1 MLSAEGL
8 EPDPPARSR
17 SNMRQSSRLRAA
29 FKSRIKR
36 GVAST
41 FRKATRLNRIAQK
54 METITNRAPDNN
66 SVNVQIIHLTDDEED
81 YIIPKY
87 LVNVEFVLVT
97 RKSDGNGRSE
107 LERRFY
113 LHMLKERGF
122 SIVKKEDDCNVFFGL
137 QAPDTLFDKYIYL
150 LDISERTCSTTGL
163 DTVSKSTRIRIIHFI
178 LKRTFVPG
186 IGGLHELLKHK
197 IFHSAFPLHA
207 EDIWKK
213 EHIFQKNWANWHR
226 LFTKQPINQIRLYFG
241 ERHALYYAWLG
252 WYTKMLLPA
261 ALGGIGVVIYG
272 LCYHNRVQESE
283 EVCTANTTIMCPHCD
298 RCSFWRL
305 SDTCVYSKVTQ
316 IFDQKITILFAM
328 FMGIW
333 ATTFLELWNRTRAKV
348 VSDWD
353 LFNWD
358 EDEEELALGLIYC
371 PDVPPQKYHYSFR
384 RTGIVLFLSFVQIA
398 VIICIALGIV
408 VFRITLSYSLLTA
421 QLNFKREVAEI
432 VSLMIGAILHY
443 ITLLIMTKVNCIVA
457 KKLCKLEM
465 QRTDLTRENS
475 YTAKM
480 FTFQFFNLFA
490 SIIYIAFFLGRINGY
505 PGNYVKIAM
514 KWRLEECH
522 PSGCITNLVL
532 QMGVIMVLKQ
542 VVGTTTEYVY
552 PYLKYKRNKYQTRFS
567 NDNDNV
573 DEVMRHWIKNYNLA
587 DVNSYSLFEEF
598 LEMAIQYSFTTI
610 FVAAFPLAPLLALL
624 NNLLEIRLD
633 ARKMILHLKRPIPRK
648 AKDIGIWFEI
658 LEVIGVLAVIGNG
671 LVISFTSDF
680 IPRQVYLYITGPCK
694 HPHHIKTEYRD
705 YRNEYTQEL
714 TVQFWQ
720 IAAARLAFL
729 VLFENIAVC
738 IKYLA
743 AWFIPEVPVGIQNKN
758 LRRTY
763 EQLKEELKMIVPKSP
778 MTSLANQLTV

>member
-1 MLSAEGL
+1 M
-8 EPDPPARSR
+8 
-17 SNMRQSSRLRAA
+17 
-29 FKSRIKR
+29 
-36 GVAST
+36 
-41 FRKATRLNRIAQK
+41 
-54 METITNRAPDNN
+54 
-66 SVNVQIIHLTDDEED
+66 
-81 YIIPKY
+81 
-87 LVNVEFVLVT
+87 
-97 RKSDGNGRSE
+97 
-107 LERRFY
+107 
-113 LHMLKERGF
+113 
-122 SIVKKEDDCNVFFGL
+122 
-137 QAPDTLFDKYIYL
+137 
-150 LDISERTCSTTGL
+150 
-163 DTVSKSTRIRIIHFI
+163 
-178 LKRTFVPG
+178 
-186 IGGLHELLKHK
+186 
-197 IFHSAFPLHA
+197 
-207 EDIWKK
+207 
-213 EHIFQKNWANWHR
+213 
-226 LFTKQPINQIRLYFG
+226 
-241 ERHALYYAWLG
+241 
-252 WYTKMLLPA
+252 
-261 ALGGIGVVIYG
+261 
-272 LCYHNRVQESE
+272 
-283 EVCTANTTIMCPHCD
+283 
-298 RCSFWRL
+298 
-305 SDTCVYSKVTQ
+305 
-316 IFDQKITILFAM
+316 
-328 FMGIW
+328 
-333 ATTFLELWNRTRAKV
+333 FLELWMRTRARV
-348 VSDWD
+348 VNDWD

-408 VFRITLSYSLLTA
+408 VFRITLSVSLMTA
-421 QLNFKREVAEI
+421 QFHFKREVAEI
-432 VSLMIGAILHY
+432 VSLMIGAVLHY

-465 QRTDLTRENS
+465 QRTDLARENS

-505 PGNYVKIAM
+505 PGNYVKIAR

-522 PSGCITNLVL
+522 PSGCITNLFL

-567 NDNDNV
+567 NDNV
-573 DEVMRHWIKNYNLA
+573 DEVTRHWIKNYNLA

-633 ARKMILHLKRPIPRK
+633 AKKMILHLKRPIPRK

-680 IPRQVYLYITGPCK
+680 IPRQVYLYMSGPCK
-694 HPHHIKTEYRD
+694 HPHHIKIDCMTGYVNYSLSVYHLKHFEKSIDHFKGSHVLNYPITHCRYRD

-720 IAAARLAFL
+720 ISAARLAFL

-763 EQLKEELKMIVPKSP
+763 EQLKEELKMIVPRSP
-778 MTSLANQLTV
+778 MTSLAHQLTV